1 MNNVKTKLIIAV
13 TRQLTAAPDSDAK
26 TDLIEELS
34 ENLYS
39 RYRDMTASGMPEAE
53 AYEKALGELGDV
65 DELLAYLDGLG
76 PAGELPG
83 NHAAQAGP
91 DPFRESAGSDWD
103 RFTRWDGFTRQIVGQ
118 AREAAEDAA
127 AMVRDAA
134 DQLRTGFSSARDRI
148 IINGD
153 DGDNVV
159 IHADERGKVQVN
171 LGGDAGASY
180 STDTG
185 EVTAPSEKLGC
196 VRVELTSGDIR
207 VLVDDDPAAP
217 VRVSGDTRELAVLI
231 SEDGGTLTVHQGMTA
246 SGRFFFGRAMRSTD
260 IELTLPARRWEN
272 LSLATCNGEVEFDCP
287 VEAGALN
294 VKSSNGDISFRRPLA
309 ADTLNVGTD
318 RGDVELFQVRA
329 GQVNLSTASGDVS
342 FTSLEAQTL
351 NAVTASGSLELP
363 DASLEALNFKTA
375 SGDLSFPGGRC
386 GRVTFHSA
394 SGDLELSGDV
404 CQVHA
409 GTASGDIRLEGG
421 GLEVIR
427 CTTASGNVEART
439 DVLPSQLDVSTKS
452 GDCQV
457 CLPEGQGFTLQFRT
471 MSGSLE
477 SDFQLTGP
485 SGARSGR
492 AVYLDGG
499 ERTFHMSSI
508 SGNMELLRR

>member
-39 RYRDMTASGMPEAE
+39 RYQDMTASGMPEAE

-83 NHAAQAGP
+83 NHAAQTGP
-91 DPFRESAGSDWD
+91 DPFRESAGFD
-103 RFTRWDGFTRQIVGQ
+103 WDGFTRQIAGQ

-153 DGDNVV
+153 NGDNVV

-171 LGGDAGASY
+171 LGGDADASY
-180 STDTG
+180 STGTG
-185 EVTAPSEKLGC
+185 EVTAPSEKLSC

-231 SEDGGTLTVHQGMTA
+231 SEDGGTLSIHQGMTA

-294 VKSSNGDISFRRPLA
+294 VKSSHGDISFQQPLELNTLTVS
-309 ADTLNVGTD
+309 ADS
-318 RGDVELFQVRA
+318 GDVDLYQVRA
-329 GQVNLSTASGDVS
+329 GQVNLSTASGDIS
-342 FTSLEAQTL
+342 FTTLEAQML
-351 NAVTASGSLELP
+351 NVVTASGSLELP

-375 SGDLSFPGGRC
+375 SGDLSLPDGRC
-386 GRVTFHSA
+386 GRVTFQSA
-394 SGDLELSGDV
+394 SGDFEVSGAIGAAHV
-404 CQVHA
+404 S
-409 GTASGDIRLEGG
+409 TASGDIRLEGS

-427 CTTASGNVEART
+427 CATASGDVEVHT

-471 MSGSLE
+471 VSGSLE

-485 SGARSGR
+485 IGARSGR

-508 SGNMELLRR
+508 SGNMELLCR